1 MFNHS
6 LKHVDQ
12 SFSLND
18 IKQQFTVSIS
28 QLGIKPPQQLIADGK
43 IHRFSTN
50 DHPSDD
56 AGWYVLYPDGF
67 PAGAFGDWR
76 TGIQG
81 NWRAELGRSLSET
94 ERQHLVEREKAIQQA
109 REIERDTGWKQARD
123 RAEEIWA
130 KAETAPLDHPYLEEK
145 SAQAYGLKANSSSLI
160 VPLRLGQTLHSLQLI
175 NATGDKRFLTG
186 GRKTGCYH
194 LIGEP
199 GEVLCVAEGYATAA
213 SIH

>member
-6 LKHVDQ
+6 LKHADK

-81 NWRAELGRSLSET
+81 NWRAEVGRSLSET
-94 ERQHLVEREKAIQQA
+94 ERQHLFEREKAIQQA
-109 REIERDTGWKQARD
+109 REIDRDTRWKQARD

-130 KAETAPLDHPYLEEK
+130 KAETVPLDHLLPRRKIGK
-145 SAQAYGLKANSSSLI
+145 S
-160 VPLRLGQTLHSLQLI
+160 LRTKSQ
-175 NATGDKRFLTG
+175 
-186 GRKTGCYH
+186 
-194 LIGEP
+194 
-199 GEVLCVAEGYATAA
+199 
-213 SIH
+213 